1 MSIHKLILGTAQL
14 GLNYG
19 INNIIG
25 KPAFEEANQILEL
38 AFEKGIRTLDTAGAY
53 GDSHR
58 VIGNYH
64 KKNSKK
70 KFKVITKLP
79 KSFDKLNLKS
89 IVSGYLEELNIERI
103 EVLMFH
109 SFESYKNHSD
119 EIESLKSNSFVNNI
133 GVSVYSNEEIEF
145 LINDLRID
153 LVQLPFN
160 LFDNNNKRGKIIKE
174 LKECGKTVHS
184 RSVFLQG
191 LFFKEIGSDNLIVK
205 KLNKELKN
213 LLILEKKYKTRVL
226 EMALLYCLEQDNI
239 DMVLF
244 GVESTNQLIENIKL
258 VQYKLDHRL
267 ICEIESINI
276 KNNNFLN
283 PSLWDK

>member
-64 KKNSKK
+64 NKNSKN
-70 KFKVITKLP
+70 KFKIITKLP
-79 KSFDKLNLKS
+79 KSFDKLNLNS
-89 IVSGYLEELNIERI
+89 IISVYLQELNVERI

-109 SFESYKNHSD
+109 SFESYKNYSD
-119 EIESLKSNSFVNNI
+119 EIESLKSNSFVNKI

-160 LFDNNNKRGKIIKE
+160 LFDNNNKRGKIIKK
-174 LKECGKTVHS
+174 LKDSGKTVHT

-191 LFFKEIGSDNLIVK
+191 LFFKKNDSENMTVKNLK
-205 KLNKELKN
+205 SELKN
-213 LLILEKKYKTRVL
+213 LLIISKKYKIGVP
-226 EMALLYCLEQDNI
+226 EMSLLYCLKQDNI

-244 GVESTNQLIENIKL
+244 GVESTNQLIENLKS
-258 VQYKLDHRL
+258 VQYGLDHKL
-267 ICEIESINI
+267 IREIESINI

-283 PSLWDK
+283 PSLWNK

>member
-1 MSIHKLILGTAQL
+1 MSVNKLILGTAQL

-25 KPAFEEANQILEL
+25 KPGFEEANQILEL
-38 AFEKGIRTLDTAGAY
+38 AFEKGIRTLDTASSY

-89 IVSGYLEELNIERI
+89 IVSGYLEELNVERI

-109 SFESYKNHSD
+109 SFESYNKYSN
-119 EIESLKSNSFVNNI
+119 EIESLKSNSFVNKI
-133 GVSVYSNEEIEF
+133 GVSVYNNNDIEF

-174 LKECGKTVHS
+174 LKECGKTVHT

-191 LFFKEIGSDNLIVK
+191 LFFKKIEKENLIVK
-205 KLNKELKN
+205 KLHNELKN
-213 LLILEKKYKTRVL
+213 LLVLSKKYKIGL
-226 EMALLYCLEQDNI
+226 SEMALLYCLIQNNI

-244 GVESTNQLIENIKL
+244 GVESINQLIENIKS

-267 ICEIESINI
+267 IFEIESIDI

-283 PSLWDK
+283 PSLWNK